1 MFKLY
6 TSMLNNTLAL
16 TSFDSHTAQRLC
28 YKISDAVI
36 EKRVLK
42 ELYSRIGNNDLV
54 IGLSLPL

>member
-1 MFKLY
+1 
-6 TSMLNNTLAL
+6 MLNDTLAL
-16 TSFDSHTAQRLC
+16 TSLDSHTAQRLC